1 MKLCILFSSVGLG
14 VGVASCAV
22 TESADSPPPA
32 VDLSSQAYSINGP
45 TCGDGVPAAGEVCL
59 GLPGA
64 LVIDTEDQVHTVLAV
79 DLDDDGDRDL
89 VAMTRQRVWIRYA
102 VPGGFGSVG
111 WWSTPGA
118 QYMDVAAGDFD
129 GDGDLDLA
137 IADDGT
143 DQVLIR
149 RNQGGFNFPVVD
161 AIAVGASPT
170 RILAARLDA
179 NVRADLVVLET
190 AADAA
195 VVLLSNGLGF
205 APPVAYPVGD
215 APDLA
220 LGDCDASGS
229 LDLLYVNGQGT
240 SATLRARRN
249 VGGALGLPVGSSLP
263 LWDETYGY
271 LYDLAIESTDL
282 DGDGRADAVVSTSHS
297 QLPSATSSGNCA
309 FTPAYT
315 PGTQASTFA
324 WSYRLRAIDWDLD
337 GRPDIA
343 APHGLIGPP
352 PAVDHWSVVFGDG
365 AGAFAS
371 GDAAPETPGIGARD
385 LAFLDADGDGD
396 LDVALAGFDGV
407 IVDRN
412 WR

>member
-1 MKLCILFSSVGLG
+1 MKLHVLFSSLGL
-14 VGVASCAV
+14 VAGCTA
-22 TESADSPPPA
+22 TEPTDSPLLELA
-32 VDLSSQAYSINGP
+32 DQVSASNGP
-45 TCGDGVPAAGEVCL
+45 GCDNGIAAAGELCV

-79 DLDDDGDRDL
+79 DLDADGDRDL

-102 VPGGFGSVG
+102 VPGGFGALA
-111 WWSTPGA
+111 WWSTAGA

-129 GDGDLDLA
+129 ADGDLDLA

-149 RNQGGFNFPVVD
+149 RNDGGFTFPVTGQ
-161 AIAVGASPT
+161 IPVGRSPT

-179 NVRADLVVLET
+179 NTRTDLVVLET
-190 AADAA
+190 GAGAAL
-195 VVLLSNGLGF
+195 VLLSNGAGF
-205 APPVAYPVGD
+205 AQAVRYAVGD
-215 APDLA
+215 APDIA

-249 VGGALGLPVGSSLP
+249 SGGLLAAPLASALP
-263 LWDETYGY
+263 LYDAELGY
-271 LYDLAIESTDL
+271 LYDLAIVSTDL

-297 QLPSATSSGNCA
+297 QLPSATSDGGCT

-315 PGTQASTFA
+315 PATLSNTYA
-324 WSYRLRAIDWDLD
+324 WSYRLRATDWDVD
-337 GRPDIA
+337 GRSDIA
-343 APHGLIGPP
+343 AAHGLLGAPL
-352 PAVDHWSVVFGDG
+352 AQDHWSVVFGDG
-365 AGAFAS
+365 TGAFAS
-371 GDAAPETPGIGARD
+371 GDSVAEVPGIGARD

-396 LDVALAGFDGV
+396 RDVALGGFHGV
-407 IVDRN
+407 VLELN
-412 WR
+412 EP